1 MPGMCSY
8 GFQISPA
15 DPCLYVMIGKEAILI
30 VVIWVDDLIIA
41 GSSEA
46 VVRQFKEAIS
56 GRFNMKDLGALSW
69 ILGMEVTRDRS
80 KGTLTITQKAYT
92 DVLLKRFGMT
102 ECKPVGTPAEGYLR
116 RVSDGEPNKDYMCL
130 VGSLLYA
137 AMVTRPDI
145 SFAVQALGRHL
156 QSSTDEHMNAGM
168 RVLRYLQ
175 GTKNVGITYS
185 KGETVL
191 VGYADSDWAGDQDTR
206 RSVTGYVYVLCGAAI
221 SWGSKLQPTVA
232 LSSSEAEY
240 MAACYAIQEAVHLR
254 LLLKSLGYE
263 QQGHTVIFED
273 NQGCIYMS
281 QNPVMHK
288 RAKHID
294 IRFHFV
300 RERVAD
306 GTVKLVY
313 VETENQL
320 ADLLTKPLLKARI
333 LKIRGVVLGSQ

>member
-1 MPGMCSY
+1 
-8 GFQISPA
+8 
-15 DPCLYVMIGKEAILI
+15 MITKEATLI

-41 GSSEA
+41 DSSEA

-56 GRFNMKDLGALSW
+56 SRFNMKDLGALSW
-69 ILGMEVTRDRS
+69 ILGMEVTRDRF
-80 KGTLTITQKAYT
+80 KRTVQVTQKAYI

-102 ECKPVGTPAEGYLR
+102 ECKAVGTPVEGYLR
-116 RVSDGEPNKDYMCL
+116 RVPDGEPNKDYMCL

-156 QSSTDEHMNAGM
+156 QSSTEEHMNAGK

-175 GTKNVGITYS
+175 GTKDLGITYS
-185 KGETVL
+185 NGDTVL

-206 RSVTGYVYVLCGAAI
+206 RSVTGYVFVLCGAAI

-240 MAACYAIQEAVHLR
+240 MAACYAVQEAVHLR

-294 IRFHFV
+294 IRYHFV
-300 RERVAD
+300 RERVAQ
-306 GTVKLVY
+306 GVVKLEY
-313 VETENQL
+313 IKTEDQL
-320 ADLLTKPLLKARI
+320 ADLLTKPLLKARV
-333 LKIRGVVLGSQ
+333 LKIRGSVLGGQ